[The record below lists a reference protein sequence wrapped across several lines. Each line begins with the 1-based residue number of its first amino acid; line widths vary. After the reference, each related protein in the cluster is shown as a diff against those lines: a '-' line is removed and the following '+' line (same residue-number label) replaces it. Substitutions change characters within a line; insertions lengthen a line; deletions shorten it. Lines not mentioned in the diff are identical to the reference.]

1 MNTCIYLGYKGLGA
15 NLLHLSYC
23 HEISKKFGPVTIITL
38 CKNLED
44 ALKDDSQIKKVFFL
58 EKYHKKFFDIFK
70 LSKIL
75 NEFKFDQIFI
85 YYPSIRI
92 YFAAKLASIKKIF
105 HYPFKK
111 KKLHLVD
118 AAKEFTCKVLN
129 INDCP
134 TETKIVVKQEKLNK
148 IKKYF
153 QKNTFNIVIGAGSS
167 GPDTRWG
174 SKNFVKLMNKLNE
187 IGNYFFLIQCG
198 LDQEKISEE
207 IIKNMKKKNYLDI
220 SQIDIKGIIPYL
232 NSCDMYV
239 GNDTFSH
246 HITSQ
251 SKKPS
256 IVILLN
262 SPKAYSDY
270 SIYHHRIIPDNIKI
284 EEIDHNSNLDPNSVS
299 VEKVLNKIIE
309 IQN

>member
-15 NLLHLSYC
+15 NLLHLAYC

-44 ALKDDSQIKKVFFL
+44 ALKDDTRIKKVYFL
-58 EKYHKKFFDIFK
+58 EKYHKKFFDIFN
-70 LSKIL
+70 LSQIL
-75 NEFKFDQIFI
+75 KNFKFDQIFI

-92 YFAAKLASIKKIF
+92 FFASKLAGIKNIF

-111 KKLHLVD
+111 KKLHLVET
-118 AAKEFTCKVLN
+118 AKEFTCKSLN
-129 INDCP
+129 IKDCP
-134 TETKIVVKQEKLNK
+134 TETKIAVKQEKLEK
-148 IKKYF
+148 VKKYF
-153 QKNTFNIVIGAGSS
+153 HKDRFNIVIGAGSS

-174 SKNFVKLMNKLNE
+174 SENFVKLINKLNE
-187 IGNYFFLIQCG
+187 KGNYFFFIQCG
-198 LDQEKISEE
+198 LDQKEISEK
-207 IIKNMKKKNYLDI
+207 IIKNIKKKNYLDI
-220 SQIDIKGIIPYL
+220 SQIGIEEIIPYL
-232 NSCDMYV
+232 SQCDMYV

-246 HITSQ
+246 HVTSQ
-251 SKKPS
+251 SNKPS

-270 SIYHHRIIPDNIKI
+270 SIYHHRVIPDNIKI
-284 EEIDHNSNLDPNSVS
+284 EEIDHNSNFNSDSVS
-299 VEKVLNKIIE
+299 VEKVLNKIIQ